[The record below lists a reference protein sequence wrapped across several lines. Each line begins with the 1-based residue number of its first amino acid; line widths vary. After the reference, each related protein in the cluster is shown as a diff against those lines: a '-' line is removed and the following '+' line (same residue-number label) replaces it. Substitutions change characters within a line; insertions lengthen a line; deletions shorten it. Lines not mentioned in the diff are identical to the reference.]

1 MKLCNIIKVTVF
13 AKPEDD
19 CEKIGKAFQS
29 LFPFDFAEEKIS
41 FIKQKAHGF
50 NEREIIVYEA
60 DLEKDRHINAFLK
73 GLNAKLNQEQKDL
86 LLRQDNRLDEH
97 LNFFIRLDKPK
108 LLDGEHYITDDGDCF
123 HIKMN
128 VASFPR
134 NKKRA
139 KEVLREIFG
148 NGT

>member
-19 CEKIGKAFQS
+19 CEQIGKAFQS
-29 LFPFDFAEEKIS
+29 LFPFDFADEKVDLKK
-41 FIKQKAHGF
+41 IKTQGF
-50 NEREIIVYEA
+50 NEREIIIYEI
-60 DLEKDRHINAFLK
+60 DLDKDRHINAFLK
-73 GLNAKLNQEQKDL
+73 ELNSKLSQEQKDL
-86 LLRQDNRLDEH
+86 LIRQDNRLDEH

-108 LLDGEHYITDDGDCF
+108 LLTGEYWITDSGDCF

-134 NKKRA
+134 NREQA
-139 KEVLREIFG
+139 KNVLREIFK
-148 NGT
+148 